1 MRLGFTLLAFVL
13 SVVPL
18 TGSPPHAASPAAGTP
33 FDAAGRNDL
42 YADCMALA
50 RSAPAAGLAKAEDW
64 RMNGGGSGA
73 KHCAAVARAGLG
85 QFGAAAEAL
94 ESLAWELPEA
104 TPDRIRAQILAQAG
118 QIWLDAGQSGKANAL
133 LTTAIELAPKD
144 VEIRIDRAMT
154 LAGIGRYQDA
164 IIDLSAA
171 LLLDDR
177 SIDALVLRA
186 SAYRHTDRPE
196 RAIDDIERAL
206 ALAPNNPEALL
217 ERGLVRRLFGDE
229 AGARLDWLRIIQLH
243 PESPAAAVAR
253 DNLNSTS
260 REKNPR

>member
-1 MRLGFTLLAFVL
+1 MRRAFAAFILTALLVGPPSSAAPPTAGA
-13 SVVPL
+13 PL
-18 TGSPPHAASPAAGTP
+18 
-33 FDAAGRNDL
+33 DAAGRNDV
-42 YADCMALA
+42 YAACMRLA
-50 RSAPAAGLAKAEDW
+50 RSAPAKGLAEAEAW
-64 RMNGGGSGA
+64 RKDGGGTGA

-85 QFGAAAEAL
+85 QFDAAAEAL
-94 ESLAWELPEA
+94 ESLAWELPDS
-104 TPDRIRAQILAQAG
+104 TPDRVRAQILAQAG
-118 QIWLDAGQSGKANAL
+118 QIWFDAGQSGKANAL

-206 ALAPNNPEALL
+206 ALEPNNPEALL

-229 AGARLDWLRIIQLH
+229 AGARIDWQRIIRLH
-243 PESPAAAVAR
+243 PDAPAATVAR
-253 DNLNSTS
+253 DNLNSTPQ
-260 REKNPR
+260 R

>member
-1 MRLGFTLLAFVL
+1 MRLGSALWTFGL
-13 SVVPL
+13 SVALV
-18 TGSPPHAASPAAGTP
+18 TGSPLQAASPAANTP
-33 FDAAGRNDL
+33 FDAAGRNDH
-42 YADCMALA
+42 YAECMALA
-50 RSAPAAGLAKAEDW
+50 RSAPAEGLAKAEDW
-64 RMNGGGSGA
+64 RKDGGGSSA

-85 QFGAAAEAL
+85 QFDAAAEAL
-94 ESLAWELPEA
+94 ESLAWELPDS

-133 LTTAIELAPKD
+133 LTTAIELAPGD
-144 VEIRIDRAMT
+144 AEIRIDRAMT

-186 SAYRHTDRPE
+186 SAYRQTDRPE

-229 AGARLDWLRIIQLH
+229 AGARLDWQRIIQLD
-243 PESPAAAVAR
+243 PKSPAAAAAR
-253 DNLNSTS
+253 DNLNSTPRAKS
-260 REKNPR
+260 RR

>member
-1 MRLGFTLLAFVL
+1 MRRAFAPYFLTVMLAGPPLLAAPPATET
-13 SVVPL
+13 PL
-18 TGSPPHAASPAAGTP
+18 
-33 FDAAGRNDL
+33 DAAGRNDV
-42 YADCMALA
+42 YAACMTLA
-50 RSAPAAGLAKAEDW
+50 RSAPAKGLAKAEAW
-64 RMNGGGSGA
+64 RKGGGGSSA

-85 QFGAAAEAL
+85 QFDAAAEAL
-94 ESLAWELPEA
+94 ESLAWELPES

-154 LAGIGRYQDA
+154 LGGIGRYQDA

-186 SAYRHTDRPE
+186 SAYRHTKRPE

-229 AGARLDWLRIIQLH
+229 AGARIDWQRIIQLH
-243 PESPAAAVAR
+243 PTAPAATVAR
-253 DNLNSTS
+253 DNLNSTPQ
-260 REKNPR
+260 R

>member
-1 MRLGFTLLAFVL
+1 MHRAVALFLFAMLV
-13 SVVPL
+13 
-18 TGSPPHAASPAAGTP
+18 TGSPTSASARSDIPL
-33 FDAAGRNDL
+33 DAAGRNDD

-50 RSAPAAGLAKAEDW
+50 RSSPTQGLAKAEAW
-64 RMNGGGSGA
+64 RKLDGGFSA
-73 KHCAAVARAGLG
+73 KHCAAIARAEMG
-85 QFGAAAEAL
+85 QYGIAAEAL

-104 TPDRIRAQILAQAG
+104 TTDRVRAQILAQAG
-118 QIWLDAGQSGKANAL
+118 QVWLDARQSGKANAL

-144 VEIRIDRAMT
+144 AEIRIDRAMA
-154 LAGIGRYQDA
+154 LASIGRYQDA

-206 ALAPNNPEALL
+206 ALAPNHPEALL

-229 AGARLDWLRIIQLH
+229 AGAHVDWRRIIELH
-243 PESPAAAVAR
+243 PDAPAATVAR
-253 DNLNSTS
+253 DNLNAA
-260 REKNPR
+260 PRR

>member
-1 MRLGFTLLAFVL
+1 MRLRPALLVFG
-13 SVVPL
+13 L
-18 TGSPPHAASPAAGTP
+18 TVALMTGPSPPASDAPL
-33 FDAAGRNDL
+33 DAAGRNDL
-42 YADCMALA
+42 YAGCMALA
-50 RSAPAAGLAKAEDW
+50 RSEPAKGLAKAEAW
-64 RMNGGGSGA
+64 RKDGGGSSA
-73 KHCAAVARAGLG
+73 KHCTAIARAGLG
-85 QFGAAAEAL
+85 QFDAAAEAL
-94 ESLAWELPEA
+94 ESLAWELPES

-133 LTTAIELAPKD
+133 QTTAIELAPRD
-144 VEIRIDRAMT
+144 PEIRIDRAMT

-171 LLLDDR
+171 LLLDER

-206 ALAPNNPEALL
+206 ALAPNNPDALL

-229 AGARLDWLRIIQLH
+229 AGARLDWRRIIQLH
-243 PESPAAAVAR
+243 PESPAATVAR
-253 DNLNSTS
+253 DNLNST
-260 REKNPR
+260 PRDKSQR

>member
-1 MRLGFTLLAFVL
+1 MRRVYAPFILAALLAGTPAL
-13 SVVPL
+13 
-18 TGSPPHAASPAAGTP
+18 AAPPAAGAP
-33 FDAAGRNDL
+33 LDAAGRNDV
-42 YADCMALA
+42 YAACMTLA
-50 RSAPAAGLAKAEDW
+50 RSAPAKGLAKAEAW
-64 RMNGGGSGA
+64 GRNGGGSSA

-85 QFGAAAEAL
+85 QFDAAAEAL
-94 ESLAWELPEA
+94 ESLAWELPET
-104 TPDRIRAQILAQAG
+104 TPDRVRAQILAQAG
-118 QIWLDAGQSGKANAL
+118 QVWLDAGQSGKANAL
-133 LTTAIELAPKD
+133 LTTAIELAPRD

-229 AGARLDWLRIIQLH
+229 AGARLDWQRIIQLY
-243 PESPAAAVAR
+243 PDAPAATVAR
-253 DNLNSTS
+253 DNLNSTPQ
-260 REKNPR
+260 R

>member
-1 MRLGFTLLAFVL
+1 MRLGFALLAFGL
-13 SVVPL
+13 SVVAP
-18 TGSPPHAASPAAGTP
+18 TGSPPYAASPAAGTP
-33 FDAAGRNDL
+33 VDAAGRNDL
-42 YADCMALA
+42 YASCMALA
-50 RSAPAAGLAKAEDW
+50 RSAPAEGLAKAEDW
-64 RMNGGGSGA
+64 RKNGGSSGA

-85 QFGAAAEAL
+85 QFDAAAEAL
-94 ESLAWELPEA
+94 ESLAWELPDS

-229 AGARLDWLRIIQLH
+229 AGARLDWLRVIQLH
-243 PESPAAAVAR
+243 PKSPAAAVAR
-253 DNLNSTS
+253 DNLNSTPRS
-260 REKNPR
+260 NPQR